1 MTSSDWWT
9 IFGIGLLIVLSAV
22 FAGAE
27 TAFSKLTRVHAIHL
41 DEQGK
46 RFAKYAVL
54 ITKDPARYIN
64 PILLAMLATHVA
76 GTAIAASLAIR
87 HFHEAGEWIATV
99 VMTTVLFIFAEAAPK
114 TSALQHTDAWVL
126 PLAPVTYWLG
136 ATVYPLTRVLIGIA
150 NVILPGKGLAKGPF
164 MSEREIRHIVDVAEK
179 EEVIEEQER
188 EMIHSIFELGDT
200 LVREVM
206 TPRPD
211 MIVIEANYT
220 LQAAAE
226 LAMRHGFS
234 RIPVFESEPDNI
246 IGVLYTK
253 DLFRPLRGQDD
264 RVQSLTD
271 LVRAA
276 YFVPETM
283 KVSDLLREMQK
294 RHVHMAIVVDEYGD
308 VAGLVTLE
316 DVLEEIVGEIT
327 DEYDVEESKVQ
338 QVGTDGWRVQAKTP
352 IWEFNEQVD
361 AKFPED
367 EAWDTVGGMVAS
379 ALGKVP
385 EPGDAVDLDGF
396 NFRVERVNR
405 RRIGTVFVRQT
416 GNDGQDESDER

>member
-1 MTSSDWWT
+1 VSTGDWWT
-9 IFGIGLLIVLSAV
+9 IVIICVLVVLSAV

-27 TAFSKLTRVHAIHL
+27 TAYSKLTRVRALHL
-41 DEQGK
+41 EEEGR
-46 RFAKYAVL
+46 RFAKYLVS
-54 ITKDPARYIN
+54 ITSDPARYIN
-64 PILLAMLATHVA
+64 PILLAMLATHVL
-76 GTAIAASLAIR
+76 GTAIAATLAIK
-87 HFHEAGEWIATV
+87 HFHEAGEWIATI
-99 VMTTVLFIFAEAAPK
+99 VMTTVLFVFAEAVPK

-126 PLAPVTYWLG
+126 PLAPLTYWFGSLL
-136 ATVYPLTRVLIGIA
+136 YPATRVLIAIA

-164 MSEREIRHIVDVAEK
+164 MSEREIRHIVDVAE
-179 EEVIEEQER
+179 EQEVIEEQER

-211 MIVIEANYT
+211 MIVIETNYT
-220 LQAAAE
+220 MQAAAE
-226 LAMRHGFS
+226 LAVRHGFS
-234 RIPVFESEPDNI
+234 RIPVYENEPDNI

-264 RVQSLTD
+264 RVQSLKD
-271 LVRAA
+271 LVRPA

-283 KVSDLLREMQK
+283 KVADLMREMQK

-338 QVGTDGWRVQAKTP
+338 PIGTDGWRVQAKTP
-352 IWEFNEQVD
+352 IWEFNEQVG

-379 ALGKVP
+379 GLGKVP
-385 EPGDAVDLDGF
+385 EPGDEVSLDGF
-396 NFRVERVNR
+396 SFRVERVNR
-405 RRIGTVFVRQT
+405 RRIGTVFVRKNPQR
-416 GNDGQDESDER
+416 QDVAHER